1 MRKEAKKS
9 FHSLYIL
16 ANESPSKSSEFH
28 HEDAK
33 TLCYKKT
40 KTQTARILEYLAI
53 EWSKT
58 MKNTADLLKILQS
71 FLPYKVNKEIN

>member
-9 FHSLYIL
+9 LHSLYIL
-16 ANESPSKSSEFH
+16 ANDSFKILLEFH

-33 TLCYKKT
+33 TPCYKKT

-53 EWSKT
+53 E
-58 MKNTADLLKILQS
+58 
-71 FLPYKVNKEIN
+71 